1 MKYIF
6 FLLLPFLIYANEP
19 TILEE
24 LTDEIGIEKMAQKLE
39 IQKSQS
45 DTNSKRIDDLSN
57 RLKLM
62 NEKMQDI
69 LNTLTNKNI
78 NDTKEHST
86 LVVNSPKEV
95 INNSSKVIYTIQI
108 YSSYDRDSAVKFF
121 NKLPEFMRKEIKLYK
136 IGSYYVLR
144 YGSEEVRSNL
154 SAVKNHIVELGYKDV
169 FSVKTSISRFNS
181 AEVL

>member
-24 LTDEIGIEKMAQKLE
+24 LTDEIGIGAMAQKLE
-39 IQKSQS
+39 VQKSQS
-45 DTNSKRIDDLSN
+45 DTNSKRIDELSS

-69 LNTLTNKNI
+69 LNTLTNKNV
-78 NDTKEHST
+78 NDTKKHSKI
-86 LVVNSPKEV
+86 VVSRPKNV

-108 YSSYDRDSAVKFF
+108 YSSYDRDSAVIFF
-121 NKLPEFMRKEIKLYK
+121 NRLPEFMRKEIKLYK
-136 IGSYYVLR
+136 IGNYYVLR
-144 YGSEEVRSNL
+144 YGSEAVRSDL
-154 SAVKNHIVELGYKDV
+154 SAAKKHMIELGYKDV
-169 FSVKTSISRFNS
+169 FSVKTSISRFN
-181 AEVL
+181 AAKII